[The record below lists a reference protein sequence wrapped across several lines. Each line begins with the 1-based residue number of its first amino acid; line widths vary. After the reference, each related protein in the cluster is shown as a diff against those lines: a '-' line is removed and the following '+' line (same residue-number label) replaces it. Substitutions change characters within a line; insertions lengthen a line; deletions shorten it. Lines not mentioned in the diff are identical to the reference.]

1 MQWLFQILSLIFSL
15 HFVRNTQPN
24 FPPQIVFTV
33 NTEQNLYAIDEVNQR
48 AVSVD
53 PTETGFLLKHIPY
66 ATPDSPEDKYYVQLI
81 ANRGKFDCMYE
92 TYWQYG
98 GSPYNMFP
106 SHWQNGQSIEVKT
119 YLQFKHEMI
128 HSTNSSDTEDYWY
141 SNEQCQPDSGEQR
154 PCEQMFFKKN
164 TDIPLRYI
172 EVRRVGWDVVPVTTE
187 YNVISVGEP
196 DQKYFEG
203 LPKNWSIAC
212 RDVNLGIFIYSQTTK
227 IPVEKSD
234 VVQVWLTAPPH
245 RIDGNDTVTIRWNT
259 TEGCTDCLTW
269 TPKELSFNIDNFQD
283 RQNITFTRTKA
294 GPKTTLYPI
303 FNGGGFNLVI
313 PVLYPLF
320 IE

>member
-1 MQWLFQILSLIFSL
+1 MTIHILVFCLCFSL
-15 HFVRNTQPN
+15 TQSVQPY
-24 FPPQIVFTV
+24 FPPQIVFSLFDG
-33 NTEQNLYAIDEVNQR
+33 QLFYAIDEINQR
-48 AVSVD
+48 AVEID
-53 PTETGFLLKHIPY
+53 NGETGFLFKHIPY
-66 ATPDSPEDKYYVQLI
+66 ATPDSPEDKNYVQLI
-81 ANRGKFDCMYE
+81 ADRQDSDCLYE
-92 TYWQYG
+92 TYWEHG
-98 GSPYNMFP
+98 GNPYNVFP
-106 SHWQNGQSIEVKT
+106 SHWQNGRSIEVKS
-119 YLQFKHEMI
+119 YLQFNHEMI
-128 HSTNSSDTEDYWY
+128 HSTNSSDTEDYWH
-141 SNEQCQPDSGEQR
+141 SNEQCELDSGEKF
-154 PCEQMFFKKN
+154 PCEEIFFKKN
-164 TDIPLRYI
+164 TDIPLRYTEI
-172 EVRRVGWDVVPVTTE
+172 HRAGWKIVQLTTV

-234 VVQVWLTAPPH
+234 VVQIWLPTPPH
-245 RIDGNDTVTIRWNT
+245 RVDGNDTVTIRWNT

-283 RQNITFTRTKA
+283 RQNITFTRAKA